1 MKVFLSMVA
10 ATIAWLATSGCAA
23 QARSPEPVPIDRAEC
38 ARCGMLISTE
48 EGAAQIISPGEDTRF
63 FDDVACLAAA
73 WQNHPAAARAFV
85 RLHGGI
91 WADVESTSFAR
102 PRSAHTAMGS
112 GIVAFATLAEARA
125 ADRDGRSF
133 SWDDVRRL
141 NGESR

>member
-1 MKVFLSMVA
+1 
-10 ATIAWLATSGCAA
+10 
-23 QARSPEPVPIDRAEC
+23 
-38 ARCGMLISTE
+38 MLISTE

-73 WQNHPAAARAFV
+73 WQNHPATARAFV

-112 GIVAFATLAEARA
+112 GIVALATLAEARA
-125 ADRDGRSF
+125 ADSDGRSF